1 MRSHPGGEEH
11 TCRMLQLADLP
22 EGASVLDMGAGA
34 GEAVLLMR
42 SMGFAALGI
51 DIEPRSPLVENG
63 DFLHTSFPDG
73 AFDAVLSQ
81 CAFFISGDQPGALR
95 EAFRVLRRGGKL
107 LFSDVFFTSPEELL
121 SNAGFDVIYDEDMTE
136 LWRDYYLEALWRE
149 DALCCEIPKGKSSYH
164 LLIGGKD

>member
-1 MRSHPGGEEH
+1 
-11 TCRMLQLADLP
+11 
-22 EGASVLDMGAGA
+22 
-34 GEAVLLMR
+34 
-42 SMGFAALGI
+42 MGFAALGI